1 MEVKINKEIRDYT
14 ESVYFGLSLRQF
26 IFSILACG
34 MAVVLYFVFRPYFGI
49 ETLSWLCILGAAP
62 FAAIGFIKYNGMNAE
77 EFLLAYIRS
86 EFLTPKEL
94 VFNPTNYYYELLK
107 GRIGDEKKDEKE
119 IYSNRIKKNLY
130 HQKECK
136 IVFQLKLYIK
146 MEYLRQ
152 VKISLVNV
160 LDLLILTMQSH
171 LGQIR
176 KQCF

>member
-94 VFNPTNYYYELLK
+94 VFNPTNYYYEILK
-107 GRIGDEKKDEKE
+107 GRIGDEKKDEK
-119 IYSNRIKKNLY
+119 NKKSI
-130 HQKECK
+130 Q
-136 IVFQLKLYIK
+136 
-146 MEYLRQ
+146 
-152 VKISLVNV
+152 
-160 LDLLILTMQSH
+160 T
-171 LGQIR
+171 G
-176 KQCF
+176 

>member
-34 MAVVLYFVFRPYFGI
+34 MAVILYFVFRPYFGI

-86 EFLTPKEL
+86 EFLTQKEL

-107 GRIGDEKKDEKE
+107 GRIGDEKKDE
-119 IYSNRIKKNLY
+119 NNKKSI
-130 HQKECK
+130 Q
-136 IVFQLKLYIK
+136 
-146 MEYLRQ
+146 
-152 VKISLVNV
+152 
-160 LDLLILTMQSH
+160 T
-171 LGQIR
+171 G
-176 KQCF
+176 

>member
-26 IFSILACG
+26 IFSILACA

-86 EFLTPKEL
+86 EILTPKEL

-107 GRIGDEKKDEKE
+107 GRIGDEKKDE
-119 IYSNRIKKNLY
+119 NNKKSI
-130 HQKECK
+130 Q
-136 IVFQLKLYIK
+136 
-146 MEYLRQ
+146 
-152 VKISLVNV
+152 
-160 LDLLILTMQSH
+160 T
-171 LGQIR
+171 G
-176 KQCF
+176 

>member
-26 IFSILACG
+26 IFSILACA

-77 EFLLAYIRS
+77 EFILAYIRS

-107 GRIGDEKKDEKE
+107 GRIGDEKKDE
-119 IYSNRIKKNLY
+119 NNKKSI
-130 HQKECK
+130 Q
-136 IVFQLKLYIK
+136 
-146 MEYLRQ
+146 
-152 VKISLVNV
+152 
-160 LDLLILTMQSH
+160 T
-171 LGQIR
+171 G
-176 KQCF
+176 

>member
-77 EFLLAYIRS
+77 KFLLAYIRS

-107 GRIGDEKKDEKE
+107 GRIGDEKKDE
-119 IYSNRIKKNLY
+119 NNKKSI
-130 HQKECK
+130 Q
-136 IVFQLKLYIK
+136 
-146 MEYLRQ
+146 
-152 VKISLVNV
+152 
-160 LDLLILTMQSH
+160 T
-171 LGQIR
+171 G
-176 KQCF
+176 

>member
-77 EFLLAYIRS
+77 KFLLAYIRS

-94 VFNPTNYYYELLK
+94 VFSPTNYYYELLK
-107 GRIGDEKKDEKE
+107 GRIGDEKKDE
-119 IYSNRIKKNLY
+119 NDKKSI
-130 HQKECK
+130 Q
-136 IVFQLKLYIK
+136 
-146 MEYLRQ
+146 
-152 VKISLVNV
+152 
-160 LDLLILTMQSH
+160 T
-171 LGQIR
+171 G
-176 KQCF
+176 

>member
-26 IFSILACG
+26 IFSILACA

-107 GRIGDEKKDEKE
+107 GRIGDEKKDE
-119 IYSNRIKKNLY
+119 NNKKSI
-130 HQKECK
+130 Q
-136 IVFQLKLYIK
+136 
-146 MEYLRQ
+146 
-152 VKISLVNV
+152 
-160 LDLLILTMQSH
+160 T
-171 LGQIR
+171 G
-176 KQCF
+176 

>member
-26 IFSILACG
+26 IFSLLACG
-34 MAVVLYFVFRPYFGI
+34 MAVILYFVFRPYFGI

-94 VFNPTNYYYELLK
+94 VFSPTNYYYELLK
-107 GRIGDEKKDEKE
+107 GRIGDEKKDE
-119 IYSNRIKKNLY
+119 NDKKSI
-130 HQKECK
+130 Q
-136 IVFQLKLYIK
+136 
-146 MEYLRQ
+146 
-152 VKISLVNV
+152 
-160 LDLLILTMQSH
+160 T
-171 LGQIR
+171 G
-176 KQCF
+176 

>member
-94 VFNPTNYYYELLK
+94 VFNPTNYYYEILK
-107 GRIGDEKKDEKE
+107 GRIGDERKDE
-119 IYSNRIKKNLY
+119 NNKKSI
-130 HQKECK
+130 Q
-136 IVFQLKLYIK
+136 
-146 MEYLRQ
+146 
-152 VKISLVNV
+152 
-160 LDLLILTMQSH
+160 T
-171 LGQIR
+171 G
-176 KQCF
+176 

>member
-26 IFSILACG
+26 VFSILACG

-77 EFLLAYIRS
+77 EFVLAYIRS

-94 VFNPTNYYYELLK
+94 TFKPENYYYELLK
-107 GRIGDEKKDEKE
+107 GRIGDDKKDE
-119 IYSNRIKKNLY
+119 NDKKSV
-130 HQKECK
+130 QARQRK
-136 IVFQLKLYIK
+136 I
-146 MEYLRQ
+146 R
-152 VKISLVNV
+152 N
-160 LDLLILTMQSH
+160 T
-171 LGQIR
+171 
-176 KQCF
+176 

>member
-77 EFLLAYIRS
+77 EFIVAYIRS

-94 VFNPTNYYYELLK
+94 TFKPTNFYYELLK
-107 GRIGDEKKDEKE
+107 DRIGDGKKDEN
-119 IYSNRIKKNLY
+119 SKKSI
-130 HQKECK
+130 QT
-136 IVFQLKLYIK
+136 
-146 MEYLRQ
+146 R
-152 VKISLVNV
+152 
-160 LDLLILTMQSH
+160 
-171 LGQIR
+171 
-176 KQCF
+176 

>member
-26 IFSILACG
+26 VFSILACG

-77 EFLLAYIRS
+77 EFVLAYIRS

-94 VFNPTNYYYELLK
+94 TFKPENYYYELLK
-107 GRIGDEKKDEKE
+107 GRIGDDKKDE
-119 IYSNRIKKNLY
+119 NDKKSV
-130 HQKECK
+130 QTRQRK
-136 IVFQLKLYIK
+136 I
-146 MEYLRQ
+146 R
-152 VKISLVNV
+152 N
-160 LDLLILTMQSH
+160 T
-171 LGQIR
+171 
-176 KQCF
+176 

>member
-77 EFLLAYIRS
+77 EFVLAYIRS

-94 VFNPTNYYYELLK
+94 TFKPENYYYELLK
-107 GRIGDEKKDEKE
+107 GRIGDDKKDE
-119 IYSNRIKKNLY
+119 NDKKSV
-130 HQKECK
+130 QTRQRK
-136 IVFQLKLYIK
+136 I
-146 MEYLRQ
+146 R
-152 VKISLVNV
+152 N
-160 LDLLILTMQSH
+160 T
-171 LGQIR
+171 
-176 KQCF
+176 

>member
-62 FAAIGFIKYNGMNAE
+62 FAAIGFIKYNGMNAD

-86 EFLTPKEL
+86 EFLTPKES
-94 VFNPTNYYYELLK
+94 VFNPTNYYYEILK
-107 GRIGDEKKDEKE
+107 GRIGDEKKDE
-119 IYSNRIKKNLY
+119 NNKKSI
-130 HQKECK
+130 Q
-136 IVFQLKLYIK
+136 
-146 MEYLRQ
+146 
-152 VKISLVNV
+152 
-160 LDLLILTMQSH
+160 T
-171 LGQIR
+171 G
-176 KQCF
+176 